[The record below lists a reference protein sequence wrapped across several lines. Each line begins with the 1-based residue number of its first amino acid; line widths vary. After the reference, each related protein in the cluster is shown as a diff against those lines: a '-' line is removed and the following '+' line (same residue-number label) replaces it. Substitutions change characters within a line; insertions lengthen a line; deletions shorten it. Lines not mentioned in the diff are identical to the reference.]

1 MDNELL
7 PEPKL
12 WQSRRFY
19 IVTGITIIVITGI
32 AVFISGLDVSSYAW
46 GYKEKPVFEKAL
58 EAVANNNRAVQ
69 LLGTPEPMGTMA
81 IAEGEVAFVK
91 DSGFTATITIKGSK
105 GKGKMDIGVHK
116 HSGAWVYDYI
126 NVRIRKPKEVIT
138 IQNPEPITINK
149 ATP

>member
-7 PEPKL
+7 LRPKF
-12 WQSRRFY
+12 WHTRRFY
-19 IVTGITIIVITGI
+19 IVAGIIVLVVSGL
-32 AVFISGLDVSSYAW
+32 AVFINGLDVRSYAW

-58 EAVANNNRAVQ
+58 EAVSKDSNAVR

-91 DSGFTATITIKGSK
+91 DSGFTATITIKGNR

-116 HSGAWVYDYI
+116 HMGAWVYDYV
-126 NVRIRKPKEVIT
+126 NVRIHKPKKT
-138 IQNPEPITINK
+138 IAIQKPEPVLINK
-149 ATP
+149 AAR